1 MTADTSQSDKLDLQ
15 TVIFKCLMDLHNTSA
30 KIKLGQDM
38 AFNYYAQVRNLISII
53 RPILD
58 AEAVEQLNEVI
69 SSFQEKWTTR
79 YGKKNTDGDDNDP
92 DDEDEEGDNEK
103 SKDPLLRSS
112 ALNDGNDHTFFC
124 AVQLLAVA
132 MERLNAKGIIKIQKK
147 GSIPGKPVVNH
158 EEKTINVTLRGMG
171 IDTAEESIGEDDE

>member
-1 MTADTSQSDKLDLQ
+1 MTSDTSQSDKLDLQ

-58 AEAVEQLNEVI
+58 VDAVAQLNEVI
-69 SSFQEKWTTR
+69 TSFQKRWTTR
-79 YGKKNTDGDDNDP
+79 AAGDFDGD
-92 DDEDEEGDNEK
+92 GD
-103 SKDPLLRSS
+103 KDPLLRSS
-112 ALNDGNDHTFFC
+112 ALNDANDHTFFC

-147 GSIPGKPVVNH
+147 GSMPGKVSVDH
-158 EEKTINVTLRGMG
+158 SEKTITVSLRGMG
-171 IDTAEESIGEDDE
+171 IDTAEESLDPEEE

>member
-1 MTADTSQSDKLDLQ
+1 MTADSSQSDKLDLQ

-38 AFNYYAQVRNLISII
+38 AYNYYAQVRNLISII

-58 AEAVEQLNEVI
+58 EDAVVRLNEVI
-69 SSFQEKWTTR
+69 TTFQEKWTTR
-79 YGKKNTDGDDNDP
+79 A
-92 DDEDEEGDNEK
+92 EEEEEEEG
-103 SKDPLLRSS
+103 KDPLLRSS
-112 ALNDGNDHTFFC
+112 ALNDANDHTFFC
-124 AVQLLAVA
+124 AVQLLAVT

-158 EEKTINVTLRGMG
+158 EEKTITVTLRGMG